1 MSSRV
6 RIRILPLLA
15 SILPL
20 AVAAALAPPLAA
32 QAGQLDPSF
41 GHAGKTMIDF
51 NLSTDLARDVAVQ
64 PDGKLVVVGQ
74 TYTNN
79 DYSGEDFAVT
89 RHLPNG
95 TLDPSFGGGDGK
107 VTTDFPG
114 LAAVA
119 SSVVVQP
126 DGKIVV
132 AGGAFPLFTFLGDIA
147 VVRYNA
153 DGSPDT
159 SFGTNGNGV
168 VITAFG
174 TTGSYA
180 FDVALQPDGKIVV
193 AGTHFVAFQPSEQ
206 SSNTNFALVR
216 YNTDGSLDTSF
227 GDLGGGVSTDFN
239 GGNDDAF
246 SILVQP
252 DGKLVAVGSAID
264 QVNFYDFA
272 AARYNANGSLD
283 GSFGTG
289 GKVRLDFGNH
299 DFDRA
304 HSAALQADG
313 KIVAAGFAISNGGLT
328 QPFALA
334 RWNANGTLDSSFD
347 GDGKALI
354 DFGSFSQAA
363 WEVLV
368 QPDGKI
374 VTAGYPNSEGS
385 DSDFLL
391 ARQLPDGS
399 LDSSFGTGGKVR
411 TSFGDLNGGAE
422 GAVLQPDGKVVAVG
436 WQATFSQVTNEWSQ
450 FALARYLGDGAWVD
464 EGGPLAGTL
473 GAPVLFGTGD
483 LTPSS
488 PASIVLNN
496 ALPNALAAV
505 FVAGSSSPV
514 PFKGGVLQ
522 ANPFLGPF
530 FANTGAAGSIT
541 INFTVPASLPS
552 GAQIWLQWAIKDV
565 GAVQGVALSNAIM
578 GLVP

>member
-1 MSSRV
+1 MLSLAV
-6 RIRILPLLA
+6 VALLA
-15 SILPL
+15 PL
-20 AVAAALAPPLAA
+20 LAA
-32 QAGQLDPSF
+32 QAGDLDPGF
-41 GHAGKTMIDF
+41 GHAGQLLIDF
-51 NLSTDLARDVAVQ
+51 NQSTDLARGVALQ
-64 PDGKLVVVGQ
+64 PDGKIVVVGQ

-79 DYSGEDFAVT
+79 DYSTEDFAVS
-89 RHLPNG
+89 RHLPDG

-147 VVRYNA
+147 VVRYNP
-153 DGSPDT
+153 DGSLDT
-159 SFGTNGNGV
+159 GFGGSGI
-168 VITAFG
+168 VITNFG

-180 FDVALQPDGKIVV
+180 FDVALQSDGKIVV

-216 YNTDGSLDTSF
+216 YNGDGSLDTGF
-227 GDLGGGVSTDFN
+227 GDLGGGTSTDFN

-252 DGKLVAVGSAID
+252 DGKLVAVGSAISQTD
-264 QVNFYDFA
+264 YYDFA

-283 GSFGTG
+283 SGFGTG
-289 GKVRLDFGNH
+289 GKVELDFGNH

-304 HSAALQADG
+304 HAAALQADG

-334 RWNANGTLDSSFD
+334 RWNANGTLDSGFD
-347 GDGKALI
+347 GDGKAEI
-354 DFGSFSQAA
+354 DFGSFLQAA
-363 WEVLV
+363 WDVLV

-391 ARQLPDGS
+391 ARQLPNGA
-399 LDSSFGTGGKVR
+399 LDPSFGTGGKVR

-422 GAVLQPDGKVVAVG
+422 GAVLQPDGRVVAVG
-436 WQATFSQVTNEWSQ
+436 WQATFSDVSNQWSQ

-464 EGGPLAGTL
+464 QGGPLAGTL
-473 GAPVLFGTGD
+473 GVPVLFGTGD

-488 PASIVLNN
+488 AASIVLNN
-496 ALPNALAAV
+496 ALPNALAGV
-505 FVAGSSSPV
+505 FVAASSSPV

-522 ANPFLGPF
+522 PNPFLGPF
-530 FANTGAAGSIT
+530 FANTGAGGSIT
-541 INFTVPASLPS
+541 INFTVPSLPS
-552 GAQIWLQWAIKDV
+552 GAEIWLQWAIKDV
-565 GAVQGVALSNAIM
+565 GAVQGVALSNAIN
-578 GLVP
+578 GFVP